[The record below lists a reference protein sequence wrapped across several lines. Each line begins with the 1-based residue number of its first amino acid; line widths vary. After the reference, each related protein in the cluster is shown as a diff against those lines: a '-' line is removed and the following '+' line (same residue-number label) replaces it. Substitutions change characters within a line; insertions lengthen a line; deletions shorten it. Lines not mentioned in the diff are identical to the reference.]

1 MSYWAGYSGQG
12 LCLTEDEYKEFLNSY
27 VNVQTAA
34 GNRKALREVE
44 KLDEDECL
52 DDIEF
57 FTPSGE
63 KFSLFCADDG
73 CTEGFCLVPYRKN
86 GKPNEEWDTC
96 PQTLTDNMYV
106 LECERRLTACSVLKR
121 RHMSPMKN
129 SWPNSDG
136 RWKPI
141 CRRILTG
148 IPTSA
153 YTLMH
158 IMLEYPYRALETGPL
173 HNKRRKKSCQKVS
186 E

>member
-34 GNRKALREVE
+34 GNRNALREVE

-73 CTEGFCLVPYRKN
+73 CTEGFCLVPYRKDR
-86 GKPNEEWDTC
+86 KPNEKWDAC

-106 LECERRLTACSVLKR
+106 LECER
-121 RHMSPMKN
+121 PI
-129 SWPNSDG
+129 DG
-136 RWKPI
+136 MQCFEKK
-141 CRRILTG
+141 
-148 IPTSA
+148 A
-153 YTLMH
+153 Y
-158 IMLEYPYRALETGPL
+158 ESYEEFVAEF
-173 HNKRRKKSCQKVS
+173 RRKMEAYLPEDFDWDSHIGIYTYACYA
-186 E
+186 

>member
-1 MSYWAGYSGQG
+1 MSYWAGYNGHG
-12 LCLTEDEYKEFLNSY
+12 MCLTEDEYEEFLNNY

-34 GNRKALREVE
+34 GNHEALCEME
-44 KLDEDECL
+44 KLNEDECL
-52 DDIEF
+52 DDVWF
-57 FTPSGE
+57 VSPSGE

-73 CTEGFCLVPYRKN
+73 SMEGFRLIPYRKD

-106 LECERRLTACSVLKR
+106 LECELKR
-121 RHMSPMKN
+121 KHMNPMKN

-153 YTLMH
+153 CTIMH
-158 IMLEYPYRALETGPL
+158 VMLKYQYRGPG
-173 HNKRRKKSCQKVS
+173 NRAFT
-186 E
+186 